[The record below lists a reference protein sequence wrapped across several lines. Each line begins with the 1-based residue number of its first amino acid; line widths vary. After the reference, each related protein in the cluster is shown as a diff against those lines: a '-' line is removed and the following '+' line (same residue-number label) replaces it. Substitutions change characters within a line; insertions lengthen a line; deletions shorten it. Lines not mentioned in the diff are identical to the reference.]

1 MNYKDFD
8 NLLSDKKMEL
18 IYSLLDRIK
27 DNVMLLMSVAWR
39 RVNNITLAER
49 NIVEKMLNE
58 YDYEIV
64 RDAFEESVAQEPSKR
79 TLAYVRAVAKQLY
92 SKKCS
97 EKNEIEGNKFKADL
111 NKKDFFAKG
120 EDAKNWE
127 GMFKDIKNKMEIEK

>member
-64 RDAFEESVAQEPSKR
+64 RDAFEESVAQEQVKEHWPMSGQLQNNFIPKNVQRKMKSKGIS
-79 TLAYVRAVAKQLY
+79 LKQ
-92 SKKCS
+92 
-97 EKNEIEGNKFKADL
+97 I
-111 NKKDFFAKG
+111 
-120 EDAKNWE
+120 
-127 GMFKDIKNKMEIEK
+127 